1 MLSGLVLTLPRLKPE
16 PDPWRAYYPARLV
29 RLYLPVVAAVLV
41 AAVTFRLVPRHIV
54 PGDGVWLAAAA
65 SHYSGTDTVRDMLL
79 LAFVSGAV
87 SPLWSLTHEMWF
99 SLLLPLYAWAAT
111 RWRGAP
117 WSLLAITVV
126 ALGVLTGRGSGSP
139 LFRLQYL
146 ATFALGVA
154 VAVRLPAN
162 HAWVGEREKNRGGHA
177 GLLVLLVLAVL
188 LVCLR
193 QELQGLGVDI
203 LVAERLNSLVI
214 VGCALLLVVV
224 TMTGPG
230 GRVLESRPA
239 QLLGSIS
246 FSLYLLHE
254 PLVIAA
260 RELLRGQPWW
270 LVWITAVPPSLVMA
284 LVFRVLV
291 EEPSHQLARRV
302 RTRARALAPAQ
313 ARPEL
318 AP

>member
-1 MLSGLVLTLPRLKPE
+1 MAALDGLRGLAALVVVLHHCAMTHPAFAQAMLRPREPPARGSTVWWLTRTPAYILVAGHEAVFIFFVLSGLVLTLPRLKSE

-41 AAVTFRLVPRHIV
+41 AAV
-54 PGDGVWLAAAA
+54 
-65 SHYSGTDTVRDMLL
+65 
-79 LAFVSGAV
+79 
-87 SPLWSLTHEMWF
+87 
-99 SLLLPLYAWAAT
+99 
-111 RWRGAP
+111 
-117 WSLLAITVV
+117 
-126 ALGVLTGRGSGSP
+126 
-139 LFRLQYL
+139 
-146 ATFALGVA
+146 
-154 VAVRLPAN
+154 AVRLPAI
-162 HAWVGEREKNRGGHA
+162 HAWVGEWGRSRGGRA

-203 LVAERLNSLVI
+203 LVAERLDSLVI

-224 TMTGPG
+224 TMTDPG
-230 GRVLESRPA
+230 RRVLESRPA

-260 RELLRGQPWW
+260 HELLRGQPWW
-270 LVWITAVPPSLVMA
+270 LVWITAVPASLVMA

-291 EEPSHQLARRV
+291 EEPSHQLDRRV
-302 RTRARALAPAQ
+302 RTRARELAPAQ

-318 AP
+318 AS